1 MIKPAKIVFLILIC
15 SFFEINALSQ
25 YYVKVKTDSIGFEID
40 SVILAV
46 DSLPGLINWEI
57 SKDSLT
63 WEPLNITN
71 DTLSIR
77 IDDEAYYRAE
87 YLEGT
92 CFPVSSDIIFAG
104 FKSIHVTG
112 NNVIIEPT
120 GGVYF
125 LPSGI
130 KLIVPPGA
138 VEENVTVSFDLLDSI
153 NADLKI
159 PFDGDI
165 GKVFCTG
172 IYCEPS
178 DIQFLKPIRVRV
190 PSLNYQHTDI
200 PFVYIYNNLSDTW
213 SQYTGT
219 LTCSENKQFIEYTTD
234 ELFSAR
240 IELIKDV
247 FAFSKSS
254 LKLKGEDIDCHE
266 LLVEIKSR
274 AYDYAGQLASG
285 ECYVVDETISVEFT
299 ACPGSPVA
307 TAHIREIGEKCKPVI
322 TSSVDKECLTN
333 GETTTLTINVS
344 IGGLPL
350 DSQQVYIELPNG
362 LSTESTYLIT
372 DNSGNAKFNIKSN
385 VDNLNI
391 DEIIYN
397 VHTQYYL
404 EIIEASAD
412 GTTETNKKYQ
422 KTSEIPGTQKIGCN
436 QIKYVDLFGGGN
448 NQLKAGETDQIS
460 CECLDQD
467 GNKIDCGDVVY
478 SIVPGSEFPQAGA
491 ISVSSDGLV
500 TANNPGVARIQAVAS
515 GIESRN
521 NIHYSVAYEGD
532 LVFNGVVDHNIYK
545 NCGCADDYYISPDH
559 EWKWYVVTY
568 SVDLHF
574 YFWLSSQLDDT
585 PWGDLEGTNTYIYDI
600 DADSYCKDTTIVETV
615 NGHDGNQM
623 YINGPFTNATTQQVI
638 SGNEFY
644 LNYGYWDYLGWGSEQ
659 IIELSCEMNIA
670 SGEINVHVDYYWPEG
685 CVRRVHPDDFVLK

>member
-1 MIKPAKIVFLILIC
+1 MINLVKIVFLIIIWS
-15 SFFEINALSQ
+15 SFGIYALSQ
-25 YYVKVKTDSIGFEID
+25 YYVKIKADSIGFEID

-46 DSLPGLINWEI
+46 DSLPGLVNWET

-63 WEPLNITN
+63 WESLNETN
-71 DTLSIR
+71 DTLFIR
-77 IDDEAYYRAE
+77 IDEEAYYRAV
-87 YLEGT
+87 YYEGT
-92 CFPVSSDIIFAG
+92 CYPVTSDVTLVS
-104 FKSIHVTG
+104 FKSIEVTG
-112 NNVIIEPT
+112 NSVIIDPT

-138 VEENVTVSFDLLDSI
+138 VEENVSVSFDLLDSI

-159 PFDGDI
+159 PFDGNT
-165 GKVFCTG
+165 GKEFCAG
-172 IYCEPS
+172 FYCEPS
-178 DIQFLKPIRVRV
+178 EIQLLKPIRVSV
-190 PSLNYQHTDI
+190 PALNYKHADI
-200 PFVYIYNNLSDTW
+200 PFVYIYNTLSDTW

-219 LTCSENKQFIEYTTD
+219 LTCSENEQFIEYTTD

-247 FAFSKSS
+247 FAFNESPLKSTQ
-254 LKLKGEDIDCHE
+254 DIDCHE
-266 LLVEIKSR
+266 LLVEIKTR

-285 ECYVVDETISVEFT
+285 ECYVVDETLSVEFT

-322 TSSVDKECLTN
+322 TSSIDKECLTN
-333 GETTTLTINVS
+333 GETTTLEINVS

-350 DSQQVYIELPNG
+350 DGQQVYIELPNG
-362 LSTESTYLIT
+362 LSAESTYLIT
-372 DNSGNAKFNIKSN
+372 DNSGNAKFNINCN
-385 VDNLNI
+385 VDNLDI
-391 DEIIYN
+391 DEIIYK

-412 GTTETNKKYQ
+412 GASETNKKHQ
-422 KTSEIPGTQKIGCN
+422 KTSEISGTQKIGCN
-436 QIKYVDLFGGGN
+436 RIKYVDLSGGGN
-448 NQLKAGETDQIS
+448 NQLTVGETYQIS
-460 CECLDQD
+460 CECFDQD
-467 GNKIDCGDVVY
+467 GSKIDCGDVVY
-478 SIVPGSEFPQAGA
+478 SYVPGSEFPQGGA
-491 ISVSSDGLV
+491 VSFNSEGLV
-500 TANNPGVARIQAVAS
+500 TAKNPGVAGIQAVAS

-532 LVFNGVVDHNIYK
+532 LIFNGVMDHNIYK
-545 NCGCADDYYISPDH
+545 NCGCADDFYKPPDYK
-559 EWKWYVVTY
+559 WKWYVVTY
-568 SVDLHF
+568 SVNLHF

-585 PWGDLEGTNTYIYDI
+585 PWGDLEGTNTFIYDI
-600 DADSYCKDTTIVETV
+600 DEDSHCKDTTIVETV
-615 NGHDGNQM
+615 NGHDSKLT
-623 YINGPFTNATTQQVI
+623 YINGPFTNATTQEVI
-638 SGNEFY
+638 SENEFY

-659 IIELSCEMNIA
+659 IIELSCKMDIA